1 MCGRG
6 QIREKRLYAVRYA
19 LLCVLC
25 FGLVTGLLPSP
36 GQGAAPPAPPEE
48 AVQSAATRAQGSPVS
63 SSQPQGF
70 SSVEF
75 SQPQGLSLLDSVTVS
90 PLLESRYAA
99 TGPAGVLPSPYYGSG
114 ASAADKVFVAD
125 KPKSYLFSFDNG
137 GNDSRYIGLARIDR
151 LGVMESNKSLS
162 NEYGAEL
169 MIGYKVTSLW
179 SVLFGKGMQLESP
192 GDTSVHFQ
200 DDGWRFKFVKK
211 FW

>member
-1 MCGRG
+1 MRGRG

-19 LLCVLC
+19 LLFVLC

-63 SSQPQGF
+63 PSQPQGF
-70 SSVEF
+70 S
-75 SQPQGLSLLDSVTVS
+75 LLDSLIVS
-90 PLLESRYAA
+90 PLLESRYATA
-99 TGPAGVLPSPYYGSG
+99 GPAGVLPFPYYGSA
-114 ASAADKVFVAD
+114 ASTADKVFLAD

-151 LGVMESNKSLS
+151 LGVMESNKTLS

-192 GDTSVHFQ
+192 GDTSVRFQ

>member
-6 QIREKRLYAVRYA
+6 QIKGRRLYALGYA
-19 LLCVLC
+19 VSFVLC

-63 SSQPQGF
+63 PSQPQGF
-70 SSVEF
+70 S
-75 SQPQGLSLLDSVTVS
+75 LLDSLIVS
-90 PLLESRYAA
+90 PLLESRYAT
-99 TGPAGVLPSPYYGSG
+99 TGPAGVLPFPYYGS
-114 ASAADKVFVAD
+114 AVSAADRVFLAD

-151 LGVMESNKSLS
+151 LGVMESNKTLS
-162 NEYGAEL
+162 SEYGAEL

-192 GDTSVHFQ
+192 GDTSVRFQ

>member
-6 QIREKRLYAVRYA
+6 QMRQKRLYVSGYAV
-19 LLCVLC
+19 LFVLC
-25 FGLVTGLLPSP
+25 FGLATGLLVSP

-48 AVQSAATRAQGSPVS
+48 AVQSAATRAQGGPVS
-63 SSQPQGF
+63 FSQPQGF
-70 SSVEF
+70 
-75 SQPQGLSLLDSVTVS
+75 GLLDFLTVS
-90 PLLESRYAA
+90 PLLESRYA
-99 TGPAGVLPSPYYGSG
+99 TSGPAGIIPFPYHGLAG
-114 ASAADKVFVAD
+114 NGADKDFLAD
-125 KPKSYLFSFDNG
+125 MPKSYLFSLDNG
-137 GNDSRYIGLARIDR
+137 GNDNRFIGLARIDR
-151 LGVMESNKSLS
+151 LGLMESNKTSP

-192 GDTSVHFQ
+192 GDTSIRYQ

>member
-1 MCGRG
+1 MYGRG

-19 LLCVLC
+19 LLFVLC
-25 FGLVTGLLPSP
+25 FGLVTGLLLSP

-63 SSQPQGF
+63 LSQPQGF
-70 SSVEF
+70 
-75 SQPQGLSLLDSVTVS
+75 GLLDNLTVS
-90 PLLESRYAA
+90 PLLESRYAT
-99 TGPAGVLPSPYYGSG
+99 TGPAGVLPFPYYGS
-114 ASAADKVFVAD
+114 AVSAADRVFLAD

-151 LGVMESNKSLS
+151 LGVMESNKTLS
-162 NEYGAEL
+162 SEYGAEL

-192 GDTSVHFQ
+192 GDTSVRFQ